1 MTPSLRPSFFPPKI
15 FPIVANQPFP
25 AARMGFGELFKSS
38 HGLAVLTISTDGLA
52 NARMKAVVF
61 FSGRAM
67 RMRVVC
73 EQQYDG
79 SRRELLGK
87 TGRRTCWDSGW
98 DVLA

>member
-1 MTPSLRPSFFPPKI
+1 MQVEQRRRNCQRHSFFSFDPKSERKREKKRAMTPSLRPSFFPPKI

-61 FSGRAM
+61 SRGGR
-67 RMRVVC
+67 
-73 EQQYDG
+73 
-79 SRRELLGK
+79 
-87 TGRRTCWDSGW
+87 
-98 DVLA
+98 